1 MIDRRDIIQLTKD
14 TTQMADESINNS
26 ATSRGREQM
35 TASPSVK

>member
-1 MIDRRDIIQLTKD
+1 MRHLRLNGWCNLK
-14 TTQMADESINNS
+14 SP